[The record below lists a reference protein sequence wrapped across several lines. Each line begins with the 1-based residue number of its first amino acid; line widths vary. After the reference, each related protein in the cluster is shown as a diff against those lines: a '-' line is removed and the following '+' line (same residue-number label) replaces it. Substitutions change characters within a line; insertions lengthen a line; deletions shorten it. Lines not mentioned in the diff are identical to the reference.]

1 MAEALLV
8 EGSWSAEV
16 ELENPDGGAPHPKG
30 WEEDDQRRAREDD
43 LLNQAGVTDEVQ
55 GESQVTVV
63 DTEQLAVSQVQVKNK
78 LHFYPTKIL
87 TQSRSWSKQ
96 DLAQARS

>member
-8 EGSWSAEV
+8 ADSWSAEV

-63 DTEQLAVSQVQVKNK
+63 DTEQLAVSQVQVKTSYI
-78 LHFYPTKIL
+78 F
-87 TQSRSWSKQ
+87 TQPRS
-96 DLAQARS
+96 

>member
-8 EGSWSAEV
+8 ADSWSAEV
-16 ELENPDGGAPHPKG
+16 ELENPDGEAPHPKG

-43 LLNQAGVTDEVQ
+43 LLNQAGVTDDVQ

-63 DTEQLAVSQVQVKNK
+63 DTEQLAVSQVQVKTSYI
-78 LHFYPTKIL
+78 FYQIKIL
-87 TQSRSWSKQ
+87 IHSRS
-96 DLAQARS
+96 